1 MPLHAR
7 ETAIGI
13 MAGVEQIT
21 VEAGEAG
28 MRLDRWF
35 KTHFPGLGFGHLQKL
50 LRSGQIRVD
59 GGRVKADTRVE
70 PGQMVRIPPLEVD
83 KKGESPLTGH
93 SIRNQGD
100 ADVLAKM
107 LIHEDP
113 KVFVFNKPAGLAV
126 QGGSGVTRNVDDML
140 EAWRNQKGEKPRLVH
155 RLDRD
160 TSGVLVVARTRLAAM
175 KLAEA
180 FRARET
186 KKTYWA
192 LVKGVPP
199 KREDKISTW
208 LIKEPTPDGDRVR
221 VAKHGE
227 KGADHAVSYYRIVEQ
242 AAQTLSWLEMEPYTG
257 RTHQLR
263 VHAAHIGCPIIGDPK
278 YFEADTNWDFPGGMQ
293 NRLHL
298 HARRIVIPHPDKGF
312 IDVTAPMPPHMRQSW
327 NLIGFDDA
335 SAED

>member
-1 MPLHAR
+1 
-7 ETAIGI
+7 

-35 KTHFPGLGFGHLQKL
+35 KTHYPGLGFGHLQKL
-50 LRSGQIRVD
+50 LRSGQVRVD
-59 GGRVKADTRVE
+59 GGRAKADTRIQ
-70 PGQMVRIPPLEVD
+70 PGQSIRVPPLEVD
-83 KKGESPLTGH
+83 RRDATPLTA
-93 SIRNQGD
+93 RTMRARPD
-100 ADVLAKM
+100 ADVLSQM
-107 LIHEDP
+107 LLYEDP

-126 QGGSGVTRNVDDML
+126 QGGSGVTRSVDDML

-160 TSGVLVVARTRLAAM
+160 TSGVLVVARTRHAAM

-180 FRARET
+180 FRERET

-192 LVKGVPP
+192 LVKGVPK

-208 LIKEPTPDGDRVR
+208 LVKDQTPDGDRMR
-221 VAKHGE
+221 IARHGE
-227 KGADHAVSYYRIVEQ
+227 DGADHAVSFYRVVEQ
-242 AAQTLSWLEMEPYTG
+242 AGQSLSWLEMEPYTG

-278 YFEADTNWDFPGGMQ
+278 YFEADTNWDFPGGIQ

-298 HARRIVIPHPDKGF
+298 HARRIVIPHPDTGVV
-312 IDVTAPMPPHMRQSW
+312 DVTAPLPPHMRQSW
-327 NLIGFDDA
+327 NLLGFDEA
-335 SAED
+335 TAEGGA